1 MRKAVG
7 QAKDN
12 GVISQEDFDTSN
24 RWVGMTGHPSFSLYI
39 MARTGQLD
47 HLSADHGFQATLRVM
62 NAIGLG
68 QIEFNPHTSAEPNE
82 DAFWNQFD
90 IIYQLSEESMQEEL
104 PQFVTDPSNRAAVEA
119 LMNKQ
124 TAIAN

>member
-1 MRKAVG
+1 MRKAVL

-12 GVISQEDFDTSN
+12 GVISKEDYETASK
-24 RWVGMTGHPSFSLYI
+24 WVGMTGHPSFSLYI
-39 MARTGQLD
+39 MARTGQLE
-47 HLSADHGFQATLRVM
+47 HLSADPGFQAMVRVA

-68 QIEFNPHTSAEPNE
+68 QVEFNPHTSAEPNE

-90 IIYQLSEESMQEEL
+90 IIYQLTEEPMQEEL
-104 PQFVTDPSNRAAVEA
+104 PHFVTDPSNRAAVEA